1 MRKAMLF
8 LAVFG
13 LVGSLWA
20 VDTMGTWKL
29 NLAKSTLPPN
39 MAANV
44 KESILVFR
52 EIDAD
57 TIEGSSTQTL
67 KDGKTTTA
75 KWTTPK
81 SGGIQT
87 YQQGAPEKGI
97 STLAVIIDEDT
108 IYNVTLQNGKQVQ
121 LTPINFSKDGK
132 TFTITYKGTDAQGKP
147 YEYFVLYEKQ

>member
-1 MRKAMLF
+1 MRKAMLL

-13 LVGSLWA
+13 LVGWLWA
-20 VDTMGTWKL
+20 ADTMGTWKL
-29 NLAKSTLPPN
+29 NLAKSKLPPS
-39 MAANV
+39 AANI
-44 KESILVFR
+44 KESILVFQ

-87 YQQGAPEKGI
+87 YQQGAPANGI
-97 STLAVIIDEDT
+97 STLAVIIDADT

-132 TFTITYKGTDAQGKP
+132 TFTMTYKGTDAQGKP